1 MHTSVLHENRFFAFL
16 SSKSKFMYKKT
27 FSNFFTWK
35 KCKKYGEYKLHFHVW
50 VHTSQDN
57 FFTCLPVKNN
67 VWLYSHEELHSNA
80 LQKWHVIYKAH
91 REKVSNLLSLCP
103 LFPLL
108 SVFQTIFSCM
118 TCVCMRYEYENNVSL
133 CDEHAYHV
141 TQKSGS
147 SFVADPSSKA
157 TTGTLLSHSHL
168 NIVTSGGRRPW
179 ETSHLT

>member
-1 MHTSVLHENRFFAFL
+1 MRIVSLLFSAVKASLCTKKPFPVFSHGKNAKNMENINYI
-16 SSKSKFMYKKT
+16 FM
-27 FSNFFTWK
+27 
-35 KCKKYGEYKLHFHVW
+35 CG

-67 VWLYSHEELHSNA
+67 VWLYSHEELHRNA

-108 SVFQTIFSCM
+108 SVFQTIFSSM

-157 TTGTLLSHSHL
+157 TTGTLLSHSHSHL
-168 NIVTSGGRRPW
+168 NIVTSGGRRP
-179 ETSHLT
+179 